1 MATNLPSNDSIVSF
15 AVDIDGVLTEH
26 PRPLAIAANEKF
38 GVDYPESAF
47 VDSAGLNVPEEIR
60 EWVYSPTGPASRL
73 KPAHG
78 AQQFLVRLLELCGRS
93 NVRIVTARPA
103 GSAEMTRGWLH
114 AHGFPECEVIFTDE
128 KALAAAAVGASF
140 AVEDSLRHARSYSAS
155 GIACF
160 LITPDPDA
168 IEPIDR
174 VQPVTELN
182 DIVRSV
188 EMMARAI
195 DPIEEDDTAW
205 RPRIVVADQIDPKAR
220 AAFERVADVIDVDGT
235 NIPALLAVLG
245 DADALIVR
253 SETNVTEEVLRAGPK
268 LKVVSRAGV
277 GVDNV
282 DLDAAT
288 RAGVLVL
295 NTPGAN
301 AVSAGE
307 HTIALILAITR
318 QIPLANAETK
328 AGNWPRKKLK
338 PIDLQGKTIGIVG
351 LGRVGSVVATR
362 LRGFEVNLIG
372 YDPGITPERYIELD
386 VQPVDYE
393 TLLRESDVVTF
404 HVPSNDET
412 NHYLNANNIGFL
424 KKNAIVL
431 NVARG
436 EVIDQ
441 DALADALRSGK
452 IGAAGVDV
460 YPSEPARTSPLFEF
474 DNVVVTPHTGGSSL
488 EALAK
493 VGEMISTTTI
503 AALRGYSVPNAVNMP
518 PATLH
523 APELQ
528 RLTTVAGAAG
538 HLLSVLQPELPTS
551 MRMMTRGLVSP
562 DIVEHVFASAA
573 AEALARWSGR
583 RVTPV
588 NARVVAA
595 DLGVT
600 LRTVSS
606 TAENMTDAEFTFE
619 APGETPRY
627 VKVAWDRQN
636 AGIVEVDR
644 FSLERA
650 LSGYVLITHHHDQ
663 PGVVGRI
670 GTILGRHE
678 VNIAGMQVGRRS
690 RGGDAI
696 MVINIDDDAPEAALH
711 EIRSIPG
718 IVNAVVVS
726 LPQSQTST
734 PTMPTLASAG
744 RR

>member
-1 MATNLPSNDSIVSF
+1 
-15 AVDIDGVLTEH
+15 
-26 PRPLAIAANEKF
+26 
-38 GVDYPESAF
+38 
-47 VDSAGLNVPEEIR
+47 
-60 EWVYSPTGPASRL
+60 
-73 KPAHG
+73 
-78 AQQFLVRLLELCGRS
+78 
-93 NVRIVTARPA
+93 
-103 GSAEMTRGWLH
+103 
-114 AHGFPECEVIFTDE
+114 
-128 KALAAAAVGASF
+128 
-140 AVEDSLRHARSYSAS
+140 
-155 GIACF
+155 
-160 LITPDPDA
+160 
-168 IEPIDR
+168 
-174 VQPVTELN
+174 
-182 DIVRSV
+182 
-188 EMMARAI
+188 MMARAI
-195 DPIEEDDTAW
+195 QPIDEDDTAW

-220 AAFERVADVIDVDGT
+220 AAFERVAEVIDVDGT
-235 NIPALLAVLG
+235 NLPALLAVLG
-245 DADALIVR
+245 DADALVVR

-318 QIPLANAETK
+318 QLPFANAETK

-338 PIDLQGKTIGIVG
+338 PVDLQGKTIGIVG
-351 LGRVGSVVATR
+351 LGRVGGIVATR

-372 YDPGITPERYIELD
+372 YDPGITPERFAELD
-386 VQPVDYE
+386 VTSVDYE

-412 NHYLNANNIGFL
+412 YHYLNADNIGLL
-424 KKNAIVL
+424 KRNAIVM

-436 EVIDQ
+436 EVVDQ
-441 DALADALRSGK
+441 EALAAALREGR

-460 YPSEPARTSPLFEF
+460 YPAEPARSSPLFEL

-488 EALAK
+488 EALAA
-493 VGEMISTTTI
+493 VGEMISSTTI

-518 PATLH
+518 PASLH

-551 MRMMTRGLVSP
+551 IRMMTRGLVSP

-595 DLGVT
+595 DLGIT

-619 APGETPRY
+619 APGDTPHY

-650 LSGYVLITHHHDQ
+650 LSGYVLITHHLDQ

-678 VNIAGMQVGRRS
+678 VNIAGMQVGRRT
-690 RGGDAI
+690 RGGQAI
-696 MVINIDDDAPEAALH
+696 MVINIDDAAPDAALH
-711 EIRSIPG
+711 EIRTIPG

-726 LPQSQTST
+726 LPPSLTAT
-734 PTMPTLASAG
+734 PSMPTLASAG

>member
-1 MATNLPSNDSIVSF
+1 MAINQPISDPIVSF

-26 PRPLAIAANEKF
+26 PRPLALAANEKF
-38 GVDYPESAF
+38 GVEYPESAF

-60 EWVYSPTGPASRL
+60 DWVYSPSGPASRL
-73 KPAHG
+73 KPANG
-78 AQQFLVRLLELCGRS
+78 AQLFLARLIELCGIA

-103 GSAEMTRGWLH
+103 NSADMTRAWLS
-114 AHGFPECEVIFTDE
+114 AQGFPTCEVIFTDE
-128 KALAAAAVGASF
+128 KALAAAAVGATF

-168 IEPIDR
+168 IEAIDN
-174 VQPVTELN
+174 VQPVIALN

-188 EMMARAI
+188 EMMTRSITPI
-195 DPIEEDDTAW
+195 DEEDTAW
-205 RPRIVVADQIDPKAR
+205 RPRIVVADQIDPKAH
-220 AAFERVADVIDVDGT
+220 AAFERVADVVDVDGT
-235 NIPALLAVLG
+235 NLPALLAVLE

-307 HTIALILAITR
+307 HTVALMLAITR
-318 QIPLANAETK
+318 QIPFANNETK
-328 AGNWPRKKLK
+328 AGNWPRKKIK
-338 PIDLQGKTIGIVG
+338 PIDIQGKTIGIVG
-351 LGRVGSVVATR
+351 LGRVGGIVATR

-372 YDPGITPERYIELD
+372 YDPGITAERFVDLD
-386 VQPVDYE
+386 VTPVDFE
-393 TLLRESDVVTF
+393 TLLRESDIVTF
-404 HVPSNDET
+404 HVPSTDET
-412 NHYLNANNIGFL
+412 HHYLNAENIGLL
-424 KKNAIVL
+424 KKNAIVM

-436 EVIDQ
+436 EVVDQ
-441 DALADALRSGK
+441 VALASAIRDGK
-452 IGAAGVDV
+452 IAGAGVDV
-460 YPSEPARTSPLFEF
+460 YPSEPAKNSPLFEF
-474 DNVVVTPHTGGSSL
+474 ENVIVTPHTGGSSA
-488 EALAK
+488 EALAT
-493 VGEMISTTTI
+493 VGEMISTTTVS
-503 AALRGYSVPNAVNMP
+503 ALRGYSVPNAVNMP
-518 PATLH
+518 PASLH

-538 HLLSVLQPELPTS
+538 HLLSVLQPDLPS
-551 MRMMTRGLVSP
+551 GIRMMTRGLVSP

-595 DLGVT
+595 DLGIT

-606 TAENMTDAEFTFE
+606 TAEHMTDAEFTFE
-619 APGETPRY
+619 APGDTPHY

-650 LSGYVLITHHHDQ
+650 LSGYVLITHHRDQ

-678 VNIAGMQVGRRS
+678 VNIAGMQVGRRN
-690 RGGDAI
+690 RGGEAI
-696 MVINIDDDAPEAALH
+696 MVINIDDDAPDAALH
-711 EIRSIPG
+711 EIRTIPG

-726 LPQSQTST
+726 LPQAVGST
-734 PTMPTLASAG
+734 PSMPALASNA